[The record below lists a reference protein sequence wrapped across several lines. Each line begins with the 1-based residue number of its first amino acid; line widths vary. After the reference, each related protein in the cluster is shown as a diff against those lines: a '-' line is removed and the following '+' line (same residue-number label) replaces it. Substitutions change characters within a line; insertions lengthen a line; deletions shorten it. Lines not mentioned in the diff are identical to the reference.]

1 MCDISRVHEA
11 TNFHVCVSVTCFFK
25 DCCWFLYRD
34 RSFRFLWRQF
44 GMTKRDSTIAKHQGK
59 PSCFHGIC
67 ICLIR
72 LIFCP
77 CKVTLM
83 LLILRL
89 VPDTFIC
96 IYVFL
101 DINVIQRGH
110 RQLNYSRSICNLCAG
125 QFQNRPCPP
134 PPRANPGAFD
144 FFEKF
149 WSNSPLCCQD
159 TRSNAPPVR
168 ASKRV
173 KSSTLQACYL

>member
-1 MCDISRVHEA
+1 MRCFAGPRGYKFSRLCFSHLLFQGLLLVFISRPI
-11 TNFHVCVSVTCFFK
+11 F
-25 DCCWFLYRD
+25 
-34 RSFRFLWRQF
+34 SFPLASIWHDKTR
-44 GMTKRDSTIAKHQGK
+44 QGK

-110 RQLNYSRSICNLCAG
+110 RQLNYSRSICNLYCIVYVG
-125 QFQNRPCPP
+125 IR
-134 PPRANPGAFD
+134 
-144 FFEKF
+144 
-149 WSNSPLCCQD
+149 
-159 TRSNAPPVR
+159 
-168 ASKRV
+168 
-173 KSSTLQACYL
+173 

>member
-1 MCDISRVHEA
+1 MCDVSRVHEA

-110 RQLNYSRSICNLCAG
+110 RQLNYSRSICNLYCIVYVG
-125 QFQNRPCPP
+125 IR
-134 PPRANPGAFD
+134 
-144 FFEKF
+144 
-149 WSNSPLCCQD
+149 
-159 TRSNAPPVR
+159 
-168 ASKRV
+168 
-173 KSSTLQACYL
+173 